1 MKAHEEIMKLREQ
14 FKRKQRKYSLI
25 QWVNFWIF
33 LPLEI
38 LPTVSKKDYRNSQAI
53 EPYAHSKGTG
63 RNVLSKVSNPVIL
76 NTGGATKTRD

>member
-1 MKAHEEIMKLREQ
+1 MKLREQ
-14 FKRKQRKYSLI
+14 FKRKQRKYSFI

-33 LPLEI
+33 LPLET
-38 LPTVSKKDYRNSQAI
+38 LPTGSKKDYRNSQTI

-63 RNVLSKVSNPVIL
+63 RNVPSKVSNPVIL